1 MAELVGRPGGE
12 QPPGPAT
19 IIVDGANV
27 MGARAD
33 GWWRDRVAAAE
44 RLRDD
49 LAVLAANGTALLPA
63 GMTSSPGRAYPE
75 IVQVVEGA
83 ARSVA
88 SQASGPRLRVVAAP
102 GSGDDTIAR
111 LAAETPGPRLV
122 VTADRELRRRSE
134 AAGAR
139 VIGPYWLLAQL

>member
-1 MAELVGRPGGE
+1 MAERVEGAGRGRPAE
-12 QPPGPAT
+12 PST

-33 GWWRDRVAAAE
+33 GWWRDRAGAAG

-63 GMTSSPGRAYPE
+63 QMTTSAGRAYPE
-75 IVQVVEGA
+75 IVMVVEGA
-83 ARSVA
+83 ARA
-88 SQASGPRLRVVAAP
+88 IADQAGGPRLRVVAAP
-102 GSGDDTIAR
+102 GSGDNTIAR